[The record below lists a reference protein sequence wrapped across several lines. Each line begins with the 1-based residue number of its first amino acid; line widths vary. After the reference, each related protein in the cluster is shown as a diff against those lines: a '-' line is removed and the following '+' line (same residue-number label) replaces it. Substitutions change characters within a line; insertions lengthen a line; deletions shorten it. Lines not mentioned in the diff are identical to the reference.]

1 MVSGAE
7 EDRPSPT
14 APARQL
20 HTPLAQDPTCDELGR
35 LCAPEDERRPV
46 DLAPHDDAT
55 PLRPERLDVEE

>member
-1 MVSGAE
+1 MVTGTE

-20 HTPLAQDPTCDELGR
+20 DTPLAQDPTCHELGR
-35 LCAPEDERRPV
+35 LRAPENERGPV

-55 PLRPERLDVEE
+55 RLRPERLDVEE